1 MTPNLPAMNRPLLL
15 LIPALA
21 GIGALARADRPF
33 PAFERH
39 RIDAIGSELGQ
50 TALAD
55 IDRDGD
61 LDWVSGTSTHIGGS
75 IWWWEYR
82 GPDHWVRHEVG
93 TGHTDVGAAT
103 FDVNGDGWL
112 DILSGSRLL
121 LNTGHPRTEPFR
133 GYDVGTT
140 YSHDTIVADVDG
152 DGRMDAMA
160 NSDQTGLFWYRIPA
174 DPTTAWPSHT
184 IATAARHKVHGGIAP
199 RGAGDVDGDG
209 DTDVV
214 TAGGW
219 YENVDGGGAAWR
231 EHLTLDLGTPDKYGV
246 AVRSWLVDLDGDRDL
261 DLVQT
266 EADASDARIAW
277 FENDGKG
284 GWTRR
289 LIRDRGQHQDFHAL
303 VVADFDGDGDADIFS
318 GTAPLTTAGKHACY
332 IWENLAPKGRGPQ
345 SAGWREHVVT
355 KMPCHE
361 PAGGDVDGDGD
372 IDLVCKPWTE
382 GNEHVYLRNTSRP

>member
-1 MTPNLPAMNRPLLL
+1 MLVVGASWFARPE
-15 LIPALA
+15 
-21 GIGALARADRPF
+21 RPF
-33 PAFERH
+33 PTFERH
-39 RIDAIGSELGQ
+39 HIDAIGSELGQ

-55 IDRDGD
+55 IDKDGD
-61 LDWVSGTSTHIGGS
+61 LDWVAGTSTHIGGS

-82 GPDHWVRHEVG
+82 GPDDWLRHDVG

-121 LNTGHPRTEPFR
+121 LSTGHPRTEPFR
-133 GYDVGTT
+133 GYDVGTI
-140 YSHDTIVADVDG
+140 YSHDTIANDVDG
-152 DGRMDAMA
+152 DGRLDAIA
-160 NSDQTGLFWYRIPA
+160 NSDQTGLFWYTIPA
-174 DPTTAWPSHT
+174 DPTTAWPPHA
-184 IATAARHKVHGGIAP
+184 IATAAQRKVHGGIAP

-214 TAGGW
+214 TAGAW
-219 YENVDGGGAAWR
+219 YENADGKGATWR
-231 EHLTLDLGTPDKYGV
+231 EHLTLDLGVPDKYGV
-246 AVRSWLVDLDGDRDL
+246 AVRSWLIDLDGDRDL

-266 EADASDARIAW
+266 EADASDARVAW

-284 GWTRR
+284 KWTRR
-289 LIRDRGQHQDFHAL
+289 LIRDHGQHQDFHGL

-318 GTAPLTTAGKHACY
+318 GTAPLTAQGQHACY
-332 IWENLAPKGRGPQ
+332 IWENLAPKASGPP
-345 SAGWREHVVT
+345 SGGWREHLIA

-372 IDLVCKPWTE
+372 VDLVCKPWTE
-382 GNEHVYLRNTSRP
+382 GNEHVYLRNMSTARPRQSHYG